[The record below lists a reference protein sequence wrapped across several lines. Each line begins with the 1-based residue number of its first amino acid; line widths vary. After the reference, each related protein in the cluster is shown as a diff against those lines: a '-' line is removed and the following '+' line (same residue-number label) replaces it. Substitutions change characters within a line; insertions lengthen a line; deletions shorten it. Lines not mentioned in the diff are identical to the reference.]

1 MSIAVI
7 ASLNQTNGWAGLRF
21 CASVGQG
28 RLPPGRLVSV
38 HVGADPPQTRY
49 VRVGEADVA
58 YQVFGEGSPDYLYCY
73 GLGSHLDL
81 AWDLPGVAAFYRHLA
96 SFCRPIF
103 FDRRGTGASG
113 GLRHEMPTWEEWA
126 EDIGAVLDAVG
137 STEAVLGADLDAGPF
152 AILYAAL
159 HPERVKALVLSNTA
173 ARYVRAD
180 DYPIGV
186 EPNAVDALIE
196 LVATSWGTTQLTV
209 FGNPSLSVDDPIA
222 QRSARVARASAT
234 PRAAAAQYD
243 YILRNLDVRQAL
255 PLIQV
260 PTLVT
265 HTSGN
270 LIVPVE
276 LSRYLADHIE
286 GASFLE
292 VQGTDVGGLSAPP
305 IEDLEAIAEFITGER
320 PRVEIE
326 SILTTALF
334 TDIVDS
340 TRKAAELGDR
350 RWRSLLDSHDRLVR
364 DQLVRFRGTRDQDYR
379 RRFLGQLRRTCS
391 WHSMRSRNHRGNS
404 ESRRRNQGWIAH
416 RRVPSPGQRSQWTG
430 HPYRLSGRFDGD
442 GRGSIGL
449 RHCEGPRCRLW
460 DRVHRAGRARAEG
473 RPWKLEAVRGGRV
486 NEPLSSSHQCPSEP
500 VGGTYAPQPKVSEPA
515 RPS

>member
-1 MSIAVI
+1 MGGLFALLCLGRAR
-7 ASLNQTNGWAGLRF
+7 ASATLQTL
-21 CASVGQG
+21 SM
-28 RLPPGRLVSV
+28 
-38 HVGADPPQTRY
+38 HVGTDPPETRY

-58 YQVFGEGSPDYLYCY
+58 YQVFGDGSPDYLYCY

-81 AWDLPGVAAFYRHLA
+81 AWDLLGVAAFYRHLA

-152 AILYAAL
+152 AILYTAL

-180 DYPIGV
+180 DYPVGV
-186 EPNAVDALIE
+186 EPNAVDALID

-276 LSRYLADHIE
+276 LSRYLADHID

-305 IEDLEAIAEFITGER
+305 IDDLEAIAEFITGER

-340 TRKAAELGDR
+340 TRKAVELGDR

-364 DQLVRFRGTRDQDYR
+364 DQLVRFRGTEVKTTGDG
-379 RRFLGQLRRTCS
+379 FLASFDGPARGIRCAAEIIEAT
-391 WHSMRSRNHRGNS
+391 RSLGLEIRAGLHTGECQVRGND
-404 ESRRRNQGWIAH
+404 
-416 RRVPSPGQRSQWTG
+416 
-430 HPYRLSGRFDGD
+430 LSGLAIHIASRVGSMATAGEVLVSGTVKDLVVGSGIEFTE
-442 GRGSIGL
+442 RGEHELKGVPGS
-449 RHCEGPRCRLW
+449 
-460 DRVHRAGRARAEG
+460 
-473 RPWKLEAVRGGRV
+473 WKLFAV
-486 NEPLSSSHQCPSEP
+486 
-500 VGGTYAPQPKVSEPA
+500 AA
-515 RPS
+515 